1 MSWKWKYIDSCF
13 IIKLDECLTFCHRLR
28 FVNSVQG
35 CWALHKEKNPM
46 EHLFCSKN
54 MQRKWILWRHDAVFA
69 KEFSGAFLTW
79 ESSFEVLLLNYL
91 SCIAS
96 IVYMIWKHLLFL
108 IRRKPW
114 DIALPVCI
122 FFSFKVPIQVFVIYA
137 LDCNTVFVRLVLF
150 NN

>member
-91 SCIAS
+91 SCIVS
-96 IVYMIWKHLLFL
+96 IVYMIRKHLFFL
-108 IRRKPW
+108 KRRKPW
-114 DIALPVCI
+114 DIALLVCI
-122 FFSFKVPIQVFVIYA
+122 FFYFFSKFQYKSLWFMHLIVI
-137 LDCNTVFVRLVLF
+137 LCL
-150 NN
+150 